1 MAILRTEAKD
11 SGGVDV
17 FAQLVLDP
25 QGPCNP
31 VSLAPHLLKT
41 HWDGVK
47 LTLTGLAFVDAV
59 LVARVASAAEAA
71 KIAAVDAAINAE
83 LEKRK
88 EAVPDLLDKTP
99 EDAVKS
105 IWPATVAEVPK

>member
-11 SGGVDV
+11 YGGVCV
-17 FAQLVLDP
+17 FTDADDAP
-25 QGPCNP
+25 IY
-31 VSLAPHLLKT
+31 LAPHLLKT
-41 HWDGVK
+41 HWDGAK

-71 KIAAVDAAINAE
+71 KIAAVENAINAE

-88 EAVPDLLDKTP
+88 AAATAIYDKTP

-105 IWPATVAEVPK
+105 IWPSLLAVVKP

>member
-1 MAILRTEAKD
+1 MPTILRTEAKD
-11 SGGVDV
+11 YGGVEV
-17 FAQLVLDP
+17 FSDADDTP
-25 QGPCNP
+25 IY
-31 VSLAPHLLKT
+31 LAPHLLKT
-41 HWDGVK
+41 HWDGRK

-59 LVARVASAAEAA
+59 LITRVASAAEAA

-83 LEKRK
+83 LERRK
-88 EAVPDLLDKTP
+88 EEVPDLLDKTP